1 MSKNNILKLNVANDL
16 GYGSVKAKVEDTNIH
31 FPSVIAIQREQ
42 DLNKPVEFNSN
53 QEKLTYLEGMINHMD
68 VTISSSAVKTQGRF
82 LVGNAAIKSSLPL
95 KAFDVNDFTGKSDN
109 DLAII
114 LTLSMIAA
122 QRISLAVKNGEDLS
136 DQLSTEINM
145 TTALPVSEGKKNGI
159 INNYINK
166 YIGSKHT
173 VVFHNFKD
181 PITVSLSFKN
191 VYVAL
196 EGEAAQLYL
205 KNSDIKL
212 QGLIKQ
218 DFSKNYP
225 ELANDIKVSDLV
237 KIDNLLGIDIG
248 EGTTD
253 LVVIKEG
260 HANAVA
266 STSLPTG
273 YGNALQD
280 AIDVLQTENM
290 NFEARSQ
297 LQNYLAQEVSP
308 LAKRMQTKVRQ
319 IVFEQLEP
327 FADKIV
333 TAASKTMRKAGAN
346 VEILYVYGGGS
357 IPMLEQTALRQKLS
371 QKMKDF
377 SGGID
382 VPVIWINK
390 SYAQNLNEKGL
401 ELILKAMNK

>member
-159 INNYINK
+159 INNYVNK
-166 YIGSKHT
+166 YISSKHT

-181 PITVSLSFKN
+181 PITVSLNFKN

-196 EGEAAQLYL
+196 EGEVAQLYL

-297 LQNYLAQEVSP
+297 LQDYLAQEVSP

>member
-159 INNYINK
+159 INNYVNK

-196 EGEAAQLYL
+196 EGEVAQLYL

-218 DFSKNYP
+218 DFLKNYP

-297 LQNYLAQEVSP
+297 LQDYLAQEVSL

>member
-159 INNYINK
+159 INNYVNK

-196 EGEAAQLYL
+196 EGEVAQLYL

-297 LQNYLAQEVSP
+297 LQDYLAQEVSL

-319 IVFEQLEP
+319 IVFDQLEP

>member
-159 INNYINK
+159 INNYVNK

-196 EGEAAQLYL
+196 EGEVAQLYL

>member
-159 INNYINK
+159 INNYVNK

>member
-159 INNYINK
+159 INNYVNK

-196 EGEAAQLYL
+196 EGEVAQLYL

-218 DFSKNYP
+218 DFSKIYP

-297 LQNYLAQEVSP
+297 LQDYLAQEVSL